1 MRPVES
7 TLNSVLALLL
17 MLGARYL
24 LPLIPENARPGAKRF
39 LTRAGLRLLGVRMT
53 VEGEMIPGPALIVSN
68 HCSYMDILIF
78 QSIAEIS
85 FTPKREIESWPIIG
99 GITTAFGA
107 VYVDRSPG
115 RTREI
120 TETLLGQLQRG
131 KRICLFPEATT
142 NDGRSMKPFR
152 SSLFALME
160 SWKGATPLP
169 VQPVTLRYESLDG
182 KPLDDTSWPRV
193 AWYGDADLAP
203 HLWRAFGHHNLRV
216 RVIFHEP
223 LVLDEGLGRKD
234 IAQKAEAIIRQ
245 TLFASQEIAV

>member
-1 MRPVES
+1 MRPFES
-7 TLNSVLALLL
+7 TLNSFLALI
-17 MLGARYL
+17 MMVSARFL
-24 LPLIPENARPGAKRF
+24 LPLVPHQSRAGIKRF

-53 VEGEMIPGPALIVSN
+53 VEGEMIQGPALIVSN

-78 QSIAEIS
+78 QSIAEVS

-107 VYVDRSPG
+107 VYVDRTPG
-115 RTREI
+115 GTREV
-120 TETLLGQLQRG
+120 TETLLAQLRQG

-160 SWKGATPLP
+160 SWDGAAPLP
-169 VQPVTLRYESLDG
+169 VQPVTLRYESLEG
-182 KPLDDTSWPRV
+182 KPLDEASWPHV

-216 RVIFHEP
+216 RVIFHDP
-223 LVLDEGLGRKD
+223 LILREGLGRKD
-234 IAQKAEAIIRQ
+234 IAQQAEATIRQ
-245 TLFASQEIAV
+245 TLFASQEIAA